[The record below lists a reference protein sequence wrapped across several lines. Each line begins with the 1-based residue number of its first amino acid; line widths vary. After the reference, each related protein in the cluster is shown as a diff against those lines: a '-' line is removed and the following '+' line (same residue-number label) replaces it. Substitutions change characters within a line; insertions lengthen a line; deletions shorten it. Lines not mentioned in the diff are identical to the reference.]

1 LSKQD
6 KWAAVRDS
14 WRISRIA
21 NIVVASPETG
31 VRTVERPR
39 MTKQSQKDLPSL
51 EIYRARDA
59 AEYAEGGPMESTPM
73 TEAQMEGMSAMFE
86 AGMMNGSEVK
96 LLYGRP
102 GMSLTYV
109 RFKPGFALP
118 LHSHSAN
125 CLYFIITGSIKMG
138 TEELGPGDGFFLGTD
153 VPYTYVPGEDGVE
166 LLEFRDSENFDFK
179 ATAKNAD
186 YWQTLAAN
194 MSEASTKW
202 ADDAPL
208 SGMVVGPA

>member
-1 LSKQD
+1 MPDASKQD
-6 KWAAVRDS
+6 
-14 WRISRIA
+14 
-21 NIVVASPETG
+21 
-31 VRTVERPR
+31 
-39 MTKQSQKDLPSL
+39 LPPM

-59 AEYAEGGPMESTPM
+59 QDYAEGGPMDSAPM
-73 TEAQMEGMSAMFE
+73 TEAQQQGMAALFE
-86 AGMMNGSEVK
+86 AGMMSGSEVK

-138 TEELGPGDGFFLGTD
+138 TEELGPGDGFYLGAD
-153 VPYTYVPGEDGVE
+153 VPYAYVPGEDGVE
-166 LLEFRDSENFDFK
+166 LLEFRDSNCFDFR

-186 YWQTLAAN
+186 YWKTLAAS
-194 MSEASTKW
+194 MAQASAKW
-202 ADDAPL
+202 TDEPPQ
-208 SGMVVGPA
+208 SGMVVGAG